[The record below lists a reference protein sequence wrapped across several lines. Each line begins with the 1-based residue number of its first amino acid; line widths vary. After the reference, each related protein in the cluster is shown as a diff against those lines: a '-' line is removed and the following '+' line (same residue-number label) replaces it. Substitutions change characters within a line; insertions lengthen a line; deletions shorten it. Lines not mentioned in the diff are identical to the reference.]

1 MCITPA
7 IRGDD
12 PDGIMDLDHKHACA
26 ELIQSWGFYRDQG
39 KWPELRSTF
48 TADGQIAV
56 SWFSGEFAE
65 FVERCRMSFETGQRS
80 KHQIFPSVV
89 RVAGD
94 RALAETNIVILV
106 RQKIEG
112 VLADLT
118 SYARFLD
125 RLECRGGRWA
135 ISERT
140 AIYERDR
147 LDPVEPSEAFGKLLK
162 AIDVSA
168 YPEAY
173 RYMAA
178 RLVAAGRALAPMVY
192 RDGSPHT
199 EQLYLR
205 YESWLAGK

>member
-1 MCITPA
+1 
-7 IRGDD
+7 
-12 PDGIMDLDHKHACA
+12 MDLREEEKHACA
-26 ELIQSWGFYRDQG
+26 ELIQSWGLYRDQG
-39 KWPELRSTF
+39 KWAELLSTF
-48 TADGQIAV
+48 SADGQITV
-56 SWFSGEFAE
+56 SWFSGDFAE
-65 FVERCRMSFETGQRS
+65 FVDRCRKSFESGQRS

-89 RVAGD
+89 RIAGN

-125 RLECRGGRWA
+125 RLECRNGRWA
-135 ISERT
+135 IAERT

-147 LDPVEPSEAFGKLLK
+147 LDPVEPSQAFTKLFESTDLS
-162 AIDVSA
+162 I

-178 RLVAAGRALAPMVY
+178 RLVAAGRSLAPMVY

-205 YESWLAGK
+205 YESWLAGSPDGTWGRVYAPR